1 MRQRPLDLTPIRR
14 REKRLAAQHPPER
27 LDLGIRPVREVGE
40 RAALDLA
47 ALAPVLA
54 QEHGGRRRAVRH
66 ARDVH
71 KPYRSCY
78 GTPEAK
84 TACLHAHMTPAKRT
98 FPQSS
103 QPLEPENAAQVRSK
117 VGIRSKTRA
126 GQHVV
131 SGSLRGSRSTEA
143 AVAGRFDGED
153 VAGAHL

>member
-84 TACLHAHMTPAKRT
+84 TACLHAHMTPREKALSSIPTTHLSRKTLRKFGLART
-98 FPQSS
+98 SV
-103 QPLEPENAAQVRSK
+103 A
-117 VGIRSKTRA
+117 
-126 GQHVV
+126 
-131 SGSLRGSRSTEA
+131 LRLQLS
-143 AVAGRFDGED
+143 D
-153 VAGAHL
+153 LP

>member
-1 MRQRPLDLTPIRR
+1 MRSRGLAQLPRRRQLRRRLNHAGDDQRQGQLGKPLRPARQQPVETHVAHQAEHRGNVTMRQRPLDLTPIRR

-78 GTPEAK
+78 GTPVK
-84 TACLHAHMTPAKRT
+84 RKLPAYMPT
-98 FPQSS
+98 
-103 QPLEPENAAQVRSK
+103 
-117 VGIRSKTRA
+117 
-126 GQHVV
+126 
-131 SGSLRGSRSTEA
+131 
-143 AVAGRFDGED
+143 
-153 VAGAHL
+153 